1 MKTEVAMDVDSH
13 DRPRK
18 PKSGFA
24 REKVK
29 RLAAEARAAK
39 AETKLRELEHA
50 MSEVEEIEMQEVTPM
65 SDDTPT
71 PKRKSS
77 GYRRLQG
84 RHHELIELYENLM
97 KDHTALTAKHEEL
110 QLDVQRLLEQHT
122 RLMQAVRIGS
132 QGAVGAYP

>member
-1 MKTEVAMDVDSH
+1 MMDVMQEL
-13 DRPRK
+13 PRK

-29 RLAAEARAAK
+29 RLAAEARADK
-39 AETKLRELEHA
+39 AEAELREF
-50 MSEVEEIEMQEVTPM
+50 VGTM
-65 SDDTPT
+65 SDVEQTETQEPEQEQPASSDRP
-71 PKRKSS
+71 RS
-77 GYRRLQG
+77 GYARLRN
-84 RHHELIELYENLM
+84 RHRDLIELYENLM